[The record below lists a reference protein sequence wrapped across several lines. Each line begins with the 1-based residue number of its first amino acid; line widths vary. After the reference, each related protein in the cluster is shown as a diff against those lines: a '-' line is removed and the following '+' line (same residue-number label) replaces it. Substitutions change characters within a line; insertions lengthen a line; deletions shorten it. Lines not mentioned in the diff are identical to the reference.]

1 MTINVQK
8 ELLLEKLN
16 LVSRFTSNRLASST
30 ALQGVLVKTDDTQ
43 IHLYST
49 NLSTYF
55 HTSFPYT
62 EKEPIQ
68 IIIEPKKIIEFLNL
82 LNPGEVVLE
91 IKEKQI
97 TLTQNKTKGSFP
109 VMNAEEF
116 PFPPSV
122 ADNEQ
127 KMPSKFFLDNLPLLL
142 FTSSSDETRPVLT
155 GINFVNAEGE
165 LLMVATDGFRLSLI
179 KQKTMG
185 EIPSMIIPADF
196 LQEVLKS
203 IKDIKEIGF
212 SFSREEK
219 IVKFTVARDEY
230 YSRLIEGDFPPFERV
245 VITESKTKITVDKS
259 ELQRSVKL
267 ISIFARDFSNVIICE
282 FTKTGLSIRPKKEA
296 NEENTAFQEISFE
309 GEDQKVAFNYKF
321 LLDLLNHIEDKSI
334 TIEILRPDA
343 PVAFKLQK
351 NPNFLHIIMPVRI
364 QE

>member
-1 MTINVQK
+1 MKINVQK
-8 ELLLEKLN
+8 ELLLDKLN

-30 ALQGVLVKTDDTQ
+30 ALQGVLLKTDDTQ

-55 HTSFPYT
+55 HTSFIYS

-82 LNPGEVVLE
+82 LNPGEVEFE
-91 IKEKQI
+91 IKEKQVVV
-97 TLTQNKTKGSFP
+97 TQGKTKGSFP
-109 VMNAEEF
+109 VMSAEEF
-116 PFPPSV
+116 PLPPV
-122 ADNEQ
+122 FADNEQ
-127 KMPSKFFLDNLPLLL
+127 KMDSKFFLDNLPLLL
-142 FTSSSDETRPVLT
+142 FTASSDETRPVLT
-155 GINFVNAEGE
+155 GINFVNAESE

-185 EIPSMIIPADF
+185 EIPSMIIPSGF
-196 LQEVLKS
+196 LNEVIKS
-203 IKDIKEIGF
+203 IKDINEVGF

-219 IVKFTVARDEY
+219 IVKFKVGNDEY

-245 VITESKTKITVDKS
+245 ILTESKTKVIVDRS
-259 ELQRSVKL
+259 ELQRNVKL

-282 FTKTGLSIRPKKEA
+282 FTKSGLSIRPKKEA
-296 NEENTAFQEISFE
+296 NEENTAFQEIE
-309 GEDQKVAFNYKF
+309 LVGEDQKVAFNYKF
-321 LLDLLNHIEDKSI
+321 LLDLLNHIDEKTI
-334 TIEILRPDA
+334 TMEILRSDA
-343 PVAFKLQK
+343 PVAFKLKK